1 MVIYCKKKSL
11 NTTSFF
17 FCFIFLSCTVTYS
30 EHLPSGGPPS
40 FSGRLVKYSYKLT
53 VGAQK
58 PGCPTQI
65 VRLPFR
71 VLVIPESLYVSY
83 ISPSPRY
90 SNPFLISDVKEDPT
104 LELALQALATETS
117 RRSSCK

>member
-1 MVIYCKKKSL
+1 VILVS
-11 NTTSFF
+11 
-17 FCFIFLSCTVTYS
+17 YS
-30 EHLPSGGPPS
+30 EQLPSGGPPS

-58 PGCPTQI
+58 PGCPAQI
-65 VRLPFR
+65 MRLPFR
-71 VLVIPESLYVSY
+71 VLVIPESLYASY

-90 SNPFLISDVKEDPT
+90 SNPFLIADVKEDPT
-104 LELALQALATETS
+104 FELALQALATETS